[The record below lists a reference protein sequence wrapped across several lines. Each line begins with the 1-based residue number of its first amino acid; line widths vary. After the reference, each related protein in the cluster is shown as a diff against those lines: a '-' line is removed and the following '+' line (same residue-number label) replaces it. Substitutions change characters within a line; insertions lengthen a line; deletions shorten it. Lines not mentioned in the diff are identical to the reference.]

1 MATIEECRAAVR
13 RLADHL
19 ADNADARG
27 RVNLDRRISVDI
39 TDLGT
44 GFHGRLSGG
53 HLVGITSGSDPGAKI
68 KLAARSDDL
77 IDLVDGQLSFG
88 HAWASGRVSVRASV
102 FDLMKLRSLL

>member
-1 MATIEECRAAVR
+1 MATIEECRAAVQ

-44 GFHGRLSGG
+44 GFHGRLFEG
-53 HLVGITSGSDPGAKI
+53 HLVVIMPGADPHAKI
-68 KLAARSDDL
+68 NLAAHSDDL
-77 IDLVDGQLSFG
+77 AECRS
-88 HAWASGRVSVRASV
+88 RRACLTS
-102 FDLMKLRSLL
+102 

>member
-1 MATIEECRAAVR
+1 MATIEECRAAVQ

-19 ADNADARG
+19 SDNVDARG
-27 RVNLDRRISVDI
+27 KVNLDRRISVDI

-53 HLVGITSGSDPGAKI
+53 RLIGITPGADPSAKI

-77 IDLVDGQLSFG
+77 IDLATGRLSFG
-88 HAWASGRVSVRASV
+88 HAWASGRVSVKASP
-102 FDLMKLRSLL
+102 FDLIKLRSLL